1 MDYATINRSLI
12 IVLPKQPA
20 LDWLKSVDDAPMDD
34 MTLEDMRQEQEVYL
48 LPESLVN
55 TPEQAHQW
63 ALERFSVL
71 FETFLHGWFTDEAMW
86 PKRRTRKM
94 FKEWFEVQFHST
106 IWDLST
112 DPLEHE
118 LWP

>member
-1 MDYATINRSLI
+1 MEHATINRTLI
-12 IVLPKQPA
+12 LVLPKQPA
-20 LDWLKSVDDAPMDD
+20 LDWIRSVDDAPIDGL
-34 MTLEDMRQEQEVYL
+34 TLEDMRQEQEVYL
-48 LPESLVN
+48 LPEGLIN
-55 TPEQAHQW
+55 TPEEAEQW

-71 FETFLHGWFTDEAMW
+71 FASFLHSWFIDDSLW
-86 PKRRTRKM
+86 PKRRTRKL

-118 LWP
+118 QWH